1 MKSGIIFIIALITL
15 VLGVGMPVYFSA
27 TSQTFLQGFK
37 NENHSL
43 EAHAEEALM
52 AGKEE
57 IAAFLLNVN
66 QRLAKG
72 EEFEDRTLLESSPN
86 LDAIG
91 SSSQLLVKIQTE
103 LNYRYKEPNILPFL
117 LQPEVRNQLKYHFKY
132 SVNQNI
138 QWILD
143 TKNLMGWRFFK
154 PVDSSSG
161 APLDAVINSFALMME
176 ENSILDELL
185 IDFKFHRS
193 QSLQSVDTSFNQ
205 VENTY
210 KSILSL
216 LNRYNWGICKAIISN
231 CESLQEIQDLVR
243 MALDSPKDSNT
254 ILAASLLS
262 DSVQKLNFYY
272 QLHPKTGMADIEFAL
287 SLGTAS
293 LNELINTEKPIY
305 RENKAMRSIQF
316 LIPDLILEG
325 MRKATF
331 DSKTL
336 GILLKLF
343 LLLISGL
350 AVSHFLLLQFRERRI
365 SAHSFSLAISAD
377 LAFATFFASLVV
389 LTLEPSILQGESK
402 RPPDIATLDLINL
415 SANSENTMLKSAADP
430 LDKVSIIILILFFLA
445 QIAIYYYGLLRIAD
459 IKKQTKDPILKL
471 KLLDNEDNLFDAG
484 LYVGLGGTVC
494 SLILLAFG
502 VLNASLI
509 TAYASTLFGIIF
521 VAILKIFNVRPLR
534 NSLIMEQHN
543 K

>member
-1 MKSGIIFIIALITL
+1 
-15 VLGVGMPVYFSA
+15 MPVYFSA

-185 IDFKFHRS
+185 IDFKFHRN
-193 QSLQSVDTSFNQ
+193 QSLQSVDASFNQ
-205 VENTY
+205 IENTY

-243 MALDSPKDSNT
+243 MALDSPEDSNT
-254 ILAASLLS
+254 ILAASLLI

-316 LIPDLILEG
+316 LIPDWILEG

-365 SAHSFSLAISAD
+365 SAHSFNLAISAD

-471 KLLDNEDNLFDAG
+471 ELLDNEDNLFDAG